1 MYSINA
7 LISCFLNADLEIY
20 YYHERGFVMDYV
32 DTTIKTLSMCDQ
44 MRLRPSMW
52 GFQVAS
58 IEGPLI
64 QIKEVYDNSAD
75 EALDPK
81 MTYPIDITFFV
92 AKDKSTYQCLI
103 RDHGRGIPPN
113 KLLLCFTRE
122 FTSGKYEGKYGG
134 ASTGTNGVGSKAS
147 AAFSKVF
154 LAFTK
159 RNDGFAYLKMEKGKV
174 KDDVV
179 RKAIDKDGSTVGT
192 TVFLQ
197 PDPEMFSAI
206 GEMFG
211 DPTRGE
217 EQNGFAKHVER
228 MSLYSLFKKNVQ
240 VTIRTVKGLLKNSDL
255 DKDPVELWK
264 YLTNLNNFDC
274 EVVFQNELGLNPK
287 EFVRHKFNL
296 GESIWDL
303 PTITKPSLNGDD
315 PLGYDI
321 DVFMDEKSI
330 KGGCEIIGA
339 VNGTPIVHPDSSHI
353 GVLQQVLKDQVINAI
368 DDSEKQVYFENKY
381 RIPISGCISVKWIGA
396 EFIGQD
402 KTRFEN
408 RQFEVCY
415 RQFLRKEFK
424 KLGEADP
431 SLWDR
436 LWELIQENFE
446 IEYAKY
452 SRIAYKTG
460 GDLKNLCYDLQRSD
474 SFFNCELKNNDVI
487 KTELFITEGDS
498 AAGRVK
504 SERDAATQ
512 AVMKLAGKPKNA
524 IRDDGPKLKANAIFS
539 DMSRILGV
547 NRSDTNLDNMRFGRI
562 LILTDADADGYHI
575 VSLLIG
581 MLYKINPLILEEGR
595 VCVTNPPLYSLVHGN
610 KVAYLRDVAA
620 LDEAKRIAYRTLFDI
635 DVLVGN
641 TKFHVN
647 KDVNQFRD
655 ICLIVEAIG
664 SVVTRYSDLLNIDSM
679 VLEQLVHCVD
689 YLDEG
694 KVNCEGIK
702 KTLTVNDV
710 YWDKDNNVV
719 ILSYEQADRSIEYR
733 IPLAKLKKTI
743 VENILPVYERFHW
756 RDFDLFVTTKYSD
769 LYVEEPCSIMMLYD
783 MFQKISHPKYGI
795 LKPRRFKGLGEMS
808 AEAITYT
815 CIDPSTRSYTV
826 VKGIGDVDRIF
837 KMLGVDTDERKKLIN
852 SGLVTEV

>member
-1 MYSINA
+1 MASSYNDDTIVSMKFLEHVREKSGMYA
-7 LISCFLNADLEIY
+7 FQLNN
-20 YYHERGFVMDYV
+20 
-32 DTTIKTLSMCDQ
+32 
-44 MRLRPSMW
+44 
-52 GFQVAS
+52 
-58 IEGPLI
+58 I
-64 QIKEVYDNSAD
+64 QGLWQQLKEVVDNSAD
-75 EALDPK
+75 EALDPSK
-81 MTYPIDITFFV
+81 IYPIDITFFV

-103 RDHGRGIPPN
+103 QDRGRGIPVN
-113 KLLLCFTRE
+113 KLVDCYCKP
-122 FTSGKYEGKYGG
+122 FTSGKYRGEYGG
-134 ASTGTNGVGSKAS
+134 ASSGTFGIGSKAS
-147 AAFSKVF
+147 AALSKIF
-154 LAFTK
+154 IAFTK
-159 RNDGFAYLKMEKGKV
+159 RDDGFGYLRVEKGEV
-174 KDDVV
+174 KSHSTQKK
-179 RKAIDKDGSTVGT
+179 RIDKDPSTIGT
-192 TVFLQ
+192 TVLLQ
-197 PDPEMFSAI
+197 PDDTMFTRINEMFKDHVT
-206 GEMFG
+206 GE
-211 DPTRGE
+211 DIT
-217 EQNGFAKHVER
+217 GFEMYLTKLEYYR
-228 MSLYSLFKKNVQ
+228 LFKQNVI
-240 VTIRTVKGLLKNSDL
+240 VTVRVVNGLLKQSDL
-255 DKDPVELWK
+255 NVDPVDLWK
-264 YLTNLNNFDC
+264 YLTNPSNFDSTIAFQSNT
-274 EVVFQNELGLNPK
+274 EESRRDFVV
-287 EFVRHKFNL
+287 RKFGL
-296 GESIWDL
+296 GEPIWEL
-303 PTITKPSLNGDD
+303 PHIKKEQLNSDD
-315 PLGYDI
+315 MLSYDI
-321 DVFMDEKSI
+321 DVFIDNKTLNGN
-330 KGGCEIIGA
+330 GGLVA
-339 VNGTPIVHPDSSHI
+339 SVNATPIVHNESSHI
-353 GVLQQVLKDQVINAI
+353 YVLQQVLKDQVINAI
-368 DDSEKQVYFENKY
+368 DDSEKRVYFENKY
-381 RIPISGCISVKWIGA
+381 RIPISGYIFADWVGA

-402 KTRFEN
+402 KSRFEN

-702 KTLTVNDV
+702 KALTVNDV